1 MTFEELKQRYEEF
14 LDFRE
19 DPDILRLIYGALCAN
34 QLQGN
39 PVWLMIIGP
48 AGCGKSE
55 LLMSLSAAKKHTY
68 TISSLT
74 PYSLMSGYGDSDE
87 TSLIHKLRD
96 KVLIIKDLSSTT
108 EIGKEDR
115 GLLFSFLRDAYDGQV
130 SRATGRGVIRFEG
143 KFGII
148 AAGTLAVEQGR
159 KMEAVLGERFLY
171 LRPRFKGEKILEISL
186 RNATRKIEM
195 RRTLQNAAGQFLS
208 GYSPPA
214 KRTLPKGVIEASKEA
229 ARVLVRTRS
238 TVIRDSYRKEIEF
251 PAEVMEIPTRV
262 YEQFILL
269 ALAMR
274 SLGADADEME
284 QGIKRLLLDSIP
296 YVRMRVLEAIADG
309 NTTKSAVAKAIKMS
323 SSPASRC
330 MEDMENL
337 GIIEK
342 NQYND
347 LTVVSTVLQSA
358 LKNGVR
364 KP

>member
-1 MTFEELKQRYEEF
+1 
-14 LDFRE
+14 
-19 DPDILRLIYGALCAN
+19 
-34 QLQGN
+34 
-39 PVWLMIIGP
+39 
-48 AGCGKSE
+48 
-55 LLMSLSAAKKHTY
+55 
-68 TISSLT
+68 
-74 PYSLMSGYGDSDE
+74 
-87 TSLIHKLRD
+87 
-96 KVLIIKDLSSTT
+96 
-108 EIGKEDR
+108 
-115 GLLFSFLRDAYDGQV
+115 
-130 SRATGRGVIRFEG
+130 
-143 KFGII
+143 
-148 AAGTLAVEQGR
+148 
-159 KMEAVLGERFLY
+159 
-171 LRPRFKGEKILEISL
+171 
-186 RNATRKIEM
+186 
-195 RRTLQNAAGQFLS
+195 
-208 GYSPPA
+208 
-214 KRTLPKGVIEASKEA
+214 
-229 ARVLVRTRS
+229 
-238 TVIRDSYRKEIEF
+238 
-251 PAEVMEIPTRV
+251 MEIPTRV